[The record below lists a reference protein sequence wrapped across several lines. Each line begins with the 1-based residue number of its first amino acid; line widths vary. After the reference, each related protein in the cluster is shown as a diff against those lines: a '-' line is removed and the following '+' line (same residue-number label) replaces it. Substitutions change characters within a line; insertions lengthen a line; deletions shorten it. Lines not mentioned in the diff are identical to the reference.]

1 MRRLIVLGFLIA
13 IGGLS
18 LIAAGAQAP
27 AQPGPKTIEMQ
38 KLKDNLYV
46 LLSNVAGSPA
56 FSGGTTAVYITDTV

>member
-1 MRRLIVLGFLIA
+1 MRRSIVLGFLIA

-18 LIAAGAQAP
+18 LVAAGAQAP
-27 AQPGPKTIEMQ
+27 PQQGPKNIEMQ

-56 FSGGTTAVYITDTV
+56 FSG